1 MDQVTSDPPATT
13 GLFDSYR
20 PIDGVYDEM
29 FDASGSVRPHC
40 RRVVEQLN
48 QSSRKDLDRAQRHA
62 RQLLRENG
70 VSFSAFD
77 ESGESPRPWQ
87 LDILP
92 AVLAE
97 DDFSQLSDGL
107 VQRARLLSLLLDD
120 LFGEQRLLKEKV
132 LPPGVIFGH
141 PGFYRA
147 YHNLLPPGHRRITLY
162 AADVARSPNGR
173 WWVTGD
179 RTRSPSGLGFAVE
192 NRVVTG
198 RVQQQAFR
206 SARVMRLAP
215 FFQRL
220 RETLRESAPR
230 RKENPRIVLLS
241 RGPDSPTYFED
252 VYLAR
257 YLGYTLAE
265 GGDLAVR
272 NDRVMVKTLVG
283 LLPVEVLLRRVSDG
297 DCDPVELNSFSFTG
311 VSGLVDV
318 VRGGHVAVANSLG
331 CTLAETP
338 ALIPFLRSACRFLL
352 DEDLKLPSLATWW
365 CGEEPSLK
373 YVREHLDELV
383 FRPAWRSRADSAR
396 IEPRQMSQMERDNFL
411 LRLEAR
417 PADFV
422 AQERIV
428 RSTVPAWKGSK
439 IEPWHAA
446 FRLFLAADGDSFETL
461 PGGLARVSS
470 DPNSLDRSM
479 TAGDLAQD
487 VWVESSRPVDSVSLL
502 PGPEASVT
510 ITRGGDDLPS
520 RDADNLFWLG
530 RMVERG
536 DCAAR
541 TSRVLIHQV
550 LSGEDTGQKSEQRVL
565 LRALAALGQVEPG
578 LAVDGLDQAL
588 PSLEVSLP
596 QALFNTQEPRSLRS
610 TVREMVRL
618 SDSVRDRLSSDAW
631 RSLNILSDDWQAD
644 LKAGPLD
651 MSELLRM
658 VQRVIDSAAMF
669 GGLASESTTR
679 NPIWRFLE
687 LGRRLERAWNAA
699 TLLQTMLTVPCDNE
713 GPILEAT
720 LVASDSIMTYRSR
733 YLATLRADAVIDL
746 LLTDE
751 TNPRS
756 ILFQIEKVHEH
767 VTNLPFARQAILG
780 PDERLAISLQNAVK
794 LADPIELARTS
805 EGQRKALDRLLQRLI
820 DQIPKLSDAVNQRY
834 LIHAGLPRQFGQE

>member
-1 MDQVTSDPPATT
+1 MDQVTSDPPVT

-29 FDASGSVRPHC
+29 FDASGVVRSHC
-40 RRVVEQLN
+40 RRVIEQLN
-48 QSSRKDLDRAQRHA
+48 RSSRKELDRAQRHA

-70 VSFSAFD
+70 VSFNAFD
-77 ESGESPRPWQ
+77 ESGESTRPWQ

-92 AVLAE
+92 AILAE
-97 DDFSQLSDGL
+97 DDFGGVSTGL
-107 VQRARLLSLLLDD
+107 VQRARLLTLLLDD

-132 LPPGVIFGH
+132 LPPGVVFGH

-147 YHNLLPPGHRRITLY
+147 YHNLLPPGQRRITLY
-162 AADVARSPNGR
+162 AADVARSPDGR

-198 RVQQQAFR
+198 RVQHQAFR

-230 RKENPRIVLLS
+230 RRENPRIVLLS

-272 NDRVMVKTLVG
+272 DDRVMVKTLVG

-297 DCDPVELNSFSFTG
+297 DCDPVELNSLSLTG
-311 VSGLVDV
+311 VSGLADV

-331 CTLAETP
+331 CAIAETP
-338 ALIPFLRSACRFLL
+338 ALIPFLRAACRFLL
-352 DEDLKLPSLATWW
+352 GEELQLPSVATWW
-365 CGEEPSLK
+365 CGEKPSLS
-373 YVREHLDELV
+373 YAREHLDRLV
-383 FRPAWRSRADSAR
+383 FRSAWRARSDAAR
-396 IEPRQMSQMERDNFL
+396 IDPARLSRPEREDFLRQLQ
-411 LRLEAR
+411 AR

-428 RSTVPAWKGSK
+428 RSTVPVWQGAK
-439 IEPWHAA
+439 IEPWHVA
-446 FRLFLAADGDSFETL
+446 FRLFLAADGDSFDAL
-461 PGGLARVSS
+461 PGGLARVSP
-470 DPNSLDRSM
+470 DPGSLDRSM
-479 TAGDLAQD
+479 TTGDLAQD
-487 VWVESSRPVDSVSLL
+487 VWIESRRPVDSISLL
-502 PGPEASVT
+502 PGPEAPVT

-536 DCAAR
+536 DCA
-541 TSRVLIHQV
+541 SRVFRVLFQQV
-550 LSGEDTGQKSEQRVL
+550 VSGEDAGLESEQRVL
-565 LRALAALGQVEPG
+565 LRALASLGQVEPG
-578 LAVDGLDQAL
+578 LAVDGLEQGM
-588 PSLEVSLP
+588 PRLELSLP
-596 QALFNTQEPRSLRS
+596 QALFNTQEPRSLRT
-610 TVREMVRL
+610 TVREMIRL
-618 SDSVRDRLSSDAW
+618 ADSVRDRLSADAW
-631 RSLNILSDDWQAD
+631 RSLNILSDDWHAD
-644 LKAGPLD
+644 LKASRRD
-651 MSELLRM
+651 MSELLRT

-699 TLLQTMLTVPCDNE
+699 TLLQTMLTDPCENE
-713 GPILEAT
+713 GPVLEAV
-720 LVASDSIMTYRSR
+720 LSASDSIMTYRSR
-733 YLATLRADAVIDL
+733 YLATVRADAVIDL
-746 LLTDE
+746 LLTDD

-756 ILFQIEKVHEH
+756 ILFQLEKVHEH
-767 VTNLPFARQAILG
+767 VTKLPFAGQAILG
-780 PDERLAISLQNAVK
+780 PDERLAISLHNAVR
-794 LADPIELARTS
+794 LADPIELARDAD
-805 EGQRKALDRLLQRLI
+805 GQRKALDRLMQRLL
-820 DQIPKLSDAVNQRY
+820 DQLPKLSAAVSQRY

>member
-1 MDQVTSDPPATT
+1 MDQVTSDPPAT
-13 GLFDSYR
+13 GLFDNYQ
-20 PIDGVYDEM
+20 PIAGVYDEM
-29 FDASGSVRPHC
+29 FDASGAARPHC
-40 RRVVEQLN
+40 QRVIEQLN
-48 QSSRKDLDRAQRHA
+48 RGTEADLDRAQRHA

-70 VSFSAFD
+70 VSFNAFD
-77 ESGESPRPWQ
+77 ESGESTRPWQ

-92 AVLAE
+92 AVLAAR
-97 DDFSQLSDGL
+97 DFSRLSEGL
-107 VQRARLLSLLLDD
+107 IQRGRLLSLLLDD
-120 LFGEQRLLKEKV
+120 LFGEQLLLKEKV
-132 LPPGVIFGH
+132 LPPGVVFGH
-141 PGFYRA
+141 PGFHRA

-162 AADVARSPNGR
+162 AADVARSPDGR

-230 RKENPRIVLLS
+230 QRENPRIVLLS
-241 RGPDSPTYFED
+241 RGPDSPSYFED

-297 DCDPVELNSFSFTG
+297 DCDPVELNSLSLTG

-331 CTLAETP
+331 CALAETP

-365 CGEEPSLK
+365 CGEEASLS
-373 YVREHLDELV
+373 YVREHLDDLV
-383 FRPAWRSRADSAR
+383 LRPAWRARADSAR
-396 IEPRQMSQMERDNFL
+396 IEPGRLSAVEREDL
-411 LRLEAR
+411 IQRLEAC

-428 RSTVPAWKGSK
+428 RSTVPAWQGSK
-439 IEPWHAA
+439 VEPWHAA

-461 PGGLARVSS
+461 PGGLARVS
-470 DPNSLDRSM
+470 PNPASLDRSM

-487 VWVESSRPVDSVSLL
+487 VWIESPRPVDPISLL
-502 PGPEASVT
+502 PGPEASIT
-510 ITRGGDDLPS
+510 ITRGGDDLSS
-520 RDADNLFWLG
+520 RDADNIFWLG

-541 TSRVLIHQV
+541 ATRVLIHQV
-550 LSGEDTGQKSEQRVL
+550 LNGEGTGLEAEQRPL

-578 LAVDGLDQAL
+578 LAVDGLDAGL

-596 QALFNTQEPRSLRS
+596 LALFNTQEPRSLRS

-618 SDSVRDRLSSDAW
+618 ADSVRDRLSADAW
-631 RSLNILSDDWQAD
+631 RSLSILTDDWQPEPN
-644 LKAGPLD
+644 LTHLD

-687 LGRRLERAWNAA
+687 LGRRLERAWSAA
-699 TLLQTMLTVPCDNE
+699 TLLQTLLTVPGENE
-713 GPILEAT
+713 GPILEAV
-720 LVASDSIMTYRSR
+720 LIASDSIMTYRSR

-756 ILFQIEKVHEH
+756 ILFQIEKVHDH
-767 VTNLPFARQAILG
+767 VTNLPFAGQAMLG
-780 PDERLAISLQNAVK
+780 PDERLAISMHNAVR
-794 LADPIELARTS
+794 LADPLELARVAD
-805 EGQRKALDRLLQRLI
+805 GQRKALDRLLQRLT